1 MSARY
6 AGRAGGRSTDFVPP
20 AALAGVYVGVISQRP
35 PRGRGGDT
43 MKKVEM
49 EQVLRCADVTG
60 TSCQFVARGQTMDEI
75 LQQAGQHAV
84 EGHGLTVTPE
94 LVEAVKA
101 RVTQA

>member
-1 MSARY
+1 
-6 AGRAGGRSTDFVPP
+6 
-20 AALAGVYVGVISQRP
+20 
-35 PRGRGGDT
+35 

-49 EQVLRCADVTG
+49 EKVLRCADVSG

-75 LQQAGQHAV
+75 LQQAGRHAV

-101 RVTQA
+101 RVTEG